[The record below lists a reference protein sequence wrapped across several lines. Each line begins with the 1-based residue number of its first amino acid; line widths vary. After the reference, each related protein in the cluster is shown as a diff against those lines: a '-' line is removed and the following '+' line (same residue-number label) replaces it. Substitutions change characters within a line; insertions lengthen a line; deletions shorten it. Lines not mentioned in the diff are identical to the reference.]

1 MANIAVLDQEA
12 INQIAAGEVIERPSS
27 VVKELVENS
36 IDAGATAITVEIKE
50 GGISFIRITDNGS
63 GIEQKELS
71 LAFLRH
77 STSKIKSA
85 LDLMS
90 VKSLGFRGEALSS
103 IAAVSQVELI
113 TKTKDAFT
121 GSRYVIEGGKE
132 VSIESVGAPDGTTFI
147 VKNLF
152 FNTPARRKFLK
163 TPTTEAGYISEL
175 VERLAISHPDISF
188 RLINNNQP
196 KLHTSGNT
204 NLKDIIYHIYG
215 RDITSNVINVSAAR
229 EGISVNGF
237 IGKPVVTR
245 GNRNY
250 ENYFIN
256 GRYIK
261 SNIISK
267 AIEEAYQPYI
277 MQHRYPFTA
286 LHFTIKP
293 DTLDINVH
301 PTKMEL
307 RFSNNQEVYDF
318 VLNTLRYALSNKEMI
333 PDVVIDDKEN
343 EKLIKTE
350 QKNLNSVRLPEPFEN
365 KRIAFNTTNNSL
377 ISNNLGKSAVK
388 RTSGNLPMPDFL
400 KETTDYHVN
409 KNGTVEVNNITN
421 GNNLKINVSSDN
433 CNAANRDTKTIDN
446 LRTKN
451 LQNVANSN
459 LENRQDINS
468 KLELKNA
475 HEVINANTQQNTNN
489 NVNMKD
495 NSINNREHFEQL
507 KFLNKKAMTSHRI
520 IGQLFDTYWLV
531 EYDNNLYMIDQH
543 AAHEKVLYEQ
553 TMKKLATQ
561 GTCDSQYVSP
571 PTVFSLSIRE
581 EEVLKENMQVFKE
594 LGFEIE
600 HFGGKEYSISAI
612 PANLPGVNNSEL
624 FIEILDSMVDD
635 NKLKEPNLVREK
647 VASMSCKAA
656 VKGNNKLSFEE
667 IKKLI
672 NDLLSLDNPYNCPHG
687 RPTIVSMSKY
697 EIERK
702 FKRIV

>member
-1 MANIAVLDQEA
+1 MANIAVLDQA
-12 INQIAAGEVIERPSS
+12 TINQIAAGEVIERPSS

-63 GIEQKELS
+63 GIEQKELP

-113 TKTKDAFT
+113 TKTKDAFM
-121 GSRYVIEGGKE
+121 GAKYVIEGGKE

-152 FNTPARRKFLK
+152 YNTPARRKFLK

-188 RLINNNQP
+188 RFINNNQP

-215 RDITSNVINVSAAR
+215 RDITANVINVSSSQN
-229 EGISVNGF
+229 GISVNGF

-286 LHFTIKP
+286 LHFTIKS

-318 VLNTLRYALSNKEMI
+318 VLKTLQVALANKEMI

-343 EKLIKTE
+343 EKLLKSE
-350 QKNLNSVRLPEPFEN
+350 KKALNSVRQPEPFEN
-365 KRIAFNTTNNSL
+365 KRIAFNTANNSL
-377 ISNNLGKSAVK
+377 ISNNLGKNATIK
-388 RTSGNLPMPDFL
+388 RESVSTPDFL
-400 KETTDYHVN
+400 KETTPYTVN
-409 KNGTVEVNNITN
+409 KNNNTTINTGNSTVDNVSSNNLNSSNNKSNNQNTLNNDSTNNNIQNNVNNI
-421 GNNLKINVSSDN
+421 KP
-433 CNAANRDTKTIDN
+433 K
-446 LRTKN
+446 
-451 LQNVANSN
+451 
-459 LENRQDINS
+459 E
-468 KLELKNA
+468 EY
-475 HEVINANTQQNTNN
+475 
-489 NVNMKD
+489 
-495 NSINNREHFEQL
+495 EQL
-507 KFLNKKAMTSHRI
+507 RFLDEKAMISHRI

-531 EYDNNLYMIDQH
+531 EYGKNLYMIDQH

-553 TMKKLATQ
+553 TIKKLKAKEK
-561 GTCDSQYVSP
+561 CDSQYISP
-571 PTVFSLSIRE
+571 PTVLSLSIRE
-581 EEVLKENMQVFKE
+581 EEVLKDNMNIFNE

-612 PANLPGVNNSEL
+612 PADLPGIANSDL
-624 FIEILDSMVDD
+624 FIEILDSLLDD
-635 NKLKEPNLVREK
+635 SRLKEPEMIREK

-667 IKKLI
+667 ISKLI

-687 RPTIVSMSKY
+687 RPTIISMSKY

>member
-1 MANIAVLDQEA
+1 MANIAVLDQA
-12 INQIAAGEVIERPSS
+12 TINQIAAGEVIERPSS

-63 GIEQKELS
+63 GIEQKELP

-113 TKTKDAFT
+113 TKTKDAFM
-121 GSRYVIEGGKE
+121 GAKYVIEGGKE

-152 FNTPARRKFLK
+152 YNTPARRKFLK

-188 RLINNNQP
+188 RFINNNQP

-215 RDITSNVINVSAAR
+215 RDITANVINVSSSQN
-229 EGISVNGF
+229 GISVNGF

-286 LHFTIKP
+286 LHFTIKS

-318 VLNTLRYALSNKEMI
+318 VLKTLQVALANKEMI

-343 EKLIKTE
+343 EKLLKLE
-350 QKNLNSVRLPEPFEN
+350 KKALNSVRQPEPFEN
-365 KRIAFNTTNNSL
+365 KRIAFNTANNSL
-377 ISNNLGKSAVK
+377 ISNNLGKNATIK
-388 RTSGNLPMPDFL
+388 RESVSTPDFL
-400 KETTDYHVN
+400 KETTPYTVN
-409 KNGTVEVNNITN
+409 KNNNATINTGNSAVNDASLLEIPKNVNANNNNQNNLSNNTSSNNQNSSNNNISS
-421 GNNLKINVSSDN
+421 NNNQNTLNN
-433 CNAANRDTKTIDN
+433 DTT
-446 LRTKN
+446 
-451 LQNVANSN
+451 NSN
-459 LENRQDINS
+459 IQ
-468 KLELKNA
+468 
-475 HEVINANTQQNTNN
+475 N
-489 NVNMKD
+489 NVNNTK
-495 NSINNREHFEQL
+495 SKEEYEQL
-507 KFLNKKAMTSHRI
+507 RFLDEKAMISHRI

-531 EYDNNLYMIDQH
+531 EYGKNLYMIDQH

-553 TMKKLATQ
+553 TIKKLKAK
-561 GTCDSQYVSP
+561 GKCDSQYISP
-571 PTVFSLSIRE
+571 PTVLSLSIRE
-581 EEVLKENMQVFKE
+581 EEVLKDNMNIFNE

-612 PANLPGVNNSEL
+612 PADLPGIANSDL
-624 FIEILDSMVDD
+624 FIEILDSLLDD
-635 NKLKEPNLVREK
+635 SRLKEPEMIREK

-667 IKKLI
+667 ITKLI

-687 RPTIVSMSKY
+687 RPTIISMSKY

>member
-1 MANIAVLDQEA
+1 MANIAVLDQA
-12 INQIAAGEVIERPSS
+12 TINQIAAGEVIERPSS

-63 GIEQKELS
+63 GIEQKELP

-113 TKTKDAFT
+113 TKTKDAFM
-121 GSRYVIEGGKE
+121 GAKYVIEGGKE

-152 FNTPARRKFLK
+152 YNTPARRKFLK

-188 RLINNNQP
+188 RFINNNQP

-215 RDITSNVINVSAAR
+215 RDITANVINVSSSQN
-229 EGISVNGF
+229 GISVNGF

-286 LHFTIKP
+286 LHFTIKS

-318 VLNTLRYALSNKEMI
+318 VLKTLQVALANKEMI

-343 EKLIKTE
+343 EKLLKSE
-350 QKNLNSVRLPEPFEN
+350 KKALNSVRQPEPFEN
-365 KRIAFNTTNNSL
+365 KRIAFNTANNSL
-377 ISNNLGKSAVK
+377 ISNNLGKNATIK
-388 RTSGNLPMPDFL
+388 RESVSTPDFF
-400 KETTDYHVN
+400 KETTPYTVN
-409 KNGTVEVNNITN
+409 KNNNTTINTGNSTVDNVSSNNLNSSNNKSNNQNTLNNDSTNNNIQNNVNNI
-421 GNNLKINVSSDN
+421 KP
-433 CNAANRDTKTIDN
+433 K
-446 LRTKN
+446 
-451 LQNVANSN
+451 
-459 LENRQDINS
+459 E
-468 KLELKNA
+468 EY
-475 HEVINANTQQNTNN
+475 
-489 NVNMKD
+489 
-495 NSINNREHFEQL
+495 EQL
-507 KFLNKKAMTSHRI
+507 RFLDEKAMISHRI

-531 EYDNNLYMIDQH
+531 EYGKNLYMIDQH

-553 TMKKLATQ
+553 TIKKLKAKEK
-561 GTCDSQYVSP
+561 CDSQYISP
-571 PTVFSLSIRE
+571 PTVLSLSIRE
-581 EEVLKENMQVFKE
+581 EEVLKDNMNIFNE

-612 PANLPGVNNSEL
+612 PADLPGIANSDL
-624 FIEILDSMVDD
+624 FIEILDSLLDD
-635 NKLKEPNLVREK
+635 SRLKEPEMIREK

-667 IKKLI
+667 ISKLI

-687 RPTIVSMSKY
+687 RPTIISMSKY